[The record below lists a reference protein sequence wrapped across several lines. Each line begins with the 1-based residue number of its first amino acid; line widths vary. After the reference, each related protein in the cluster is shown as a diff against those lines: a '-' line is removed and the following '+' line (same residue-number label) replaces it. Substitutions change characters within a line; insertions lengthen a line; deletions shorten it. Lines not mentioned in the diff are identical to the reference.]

1 MPNINKALA
10 TKLAQKYNVLD
21 TIRLFNYTNDWSLFV
36 ERVNKTRKKVFEH
49 QDRYVI
55 DHSDTDY
62 YMPHCPYGLTM
73 FNLVRT
79 CLHEDI
85 CMGTFIIVTNHIGLA
100 KEFETLL
107 PAHSR
112 RPVVI
117 DKCFTAFKNITHG
130 SNQPKFDHAET
141 NITKHG
147 VSMMGSA
154 RIHRNMLYNKMV
166 ANNLLDKYAISYKGQ
181 ST

>member
-10 TKLAQKYNVLD
+10 KKLAEKYNVLD
-21 TIRLFNYTNDWSLFV
+21 IIRLFNYTNDWALFV
-36 ERVNKTRKKVFEH
+36 ERVNKTRKPVFEH
-49 QDRYVI
+49 QDRYII

-73 FNLVRT
+73 FNLVRS

-85 CMGTFIIVTNHIGLA
+85 CMGTFIIVTNHNGLA
-100 KEFETLL
+100 EEFEKLL

-112 RPVVI
+112 RPVII
-117 DKCFTAFKNITHG
+117 DRCLTAFKNTTHG
-130 SNQPKFDHAET
+130 SNQPIFSHAET
-141 NITKHG
+141 DIIKHG

-154 RIHRNMLYNKMV
+154 RIHRNMLFRQMIRK
-166 ANNLLDKYAISYKGQ
+166 NLLDSYAISYKGQ
-181 ST
+181 S